1 MIDLT
6 TTDSFQ
12 IISQDQY
19 EFIDPD
25 EYNNLH
31 SQVFNQIE
39 SFNNLGNDL
48 LKDNNNINIKRKLFT
63 TLIEYA
69 DDNYLNITD
78 IDNILISNIFIDEIG
93 YYIYLFL
100 SVDCYNSIFPNFIKI
115 CQISSINQFE
125 KYIQTNE
132 YITIKNKLLKSIRL
146 IIEPLIKLQNLDPS
160 VTKDL
165 KYQAFLKRLTYHIDL
180 LDYGHP
186 QKFIENYMLPVFR
199 KNFTGLIWRAS

>member
-1 MIDLT
+1 MLDLT

-12 IISQDQY
+12 TLSTNINKT
-19 EFIDPD
+19 FIDPD
-25 EYNNLH
+25 EYNNLYT
-31 SQVFNQIE
+31 QVFNQIE
-39 SFNNLGNDL
+39 SFENLGNDL
-48 LKDNNNINIKRKLFT
+48 LKNVDDVFLKRKLFT

-69 DDNYLNITD
+69 DDNYLNISD

-100 SVDCYNSIFPNFIKI
+100 SVDCFNSIFPNFIKI
-115 CQISSINQFE
+115 CQITSFDQFE

-146 IIEPLIKLQNLDPS
+146 IIEPLLRLQNLDPS
-160 VTKDL
+160 VTKDI

-186 QKFIENYMLPVFR
+186 QKFIENYMIP
-199 KNFTGLIWRAS
+199 I